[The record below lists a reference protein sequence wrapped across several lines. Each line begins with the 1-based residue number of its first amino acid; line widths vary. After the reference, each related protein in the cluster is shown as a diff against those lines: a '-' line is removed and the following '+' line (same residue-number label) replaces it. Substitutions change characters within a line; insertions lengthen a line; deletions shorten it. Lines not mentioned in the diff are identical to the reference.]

1 MNHEFTGIVAVVT
14 ATAVEACA
22 QLCLKIGAAG
32 GSGFLPTSWRQRARL
47 FPFTTTPAGW
57 YLFGFLAYVI
67 EIGLYTF
74 ALRFLDVSVA
84 FPLGSLCFVG
94 VALLSRIVLAE
105 AVGRTRWLGIALI
118 LAGTV
123 FVAL

>member
-1 MNHEFTGIVAVVT
+1 MNHEITGIVAVVA

-22 QLCLKIGAAG
+22 QLCLKIGAGG
-32 GSGFLPTSWRQRARL
+32 GSGFLPVPWRQRTQRI
-47 FPFTTTPAGW
+47 PFANGRAGW
-57 YLFGFLAYVI
+57 YFFGFLVYAI
-67 EIGLYTF
+67 EIGLYTL

-94 VALLSRIVLAE
+94 VALLSRVVLAE

-118 LAGTV
+118 LVGTV